1 MATRIRRV
9 GYYKLRADNRP
20 GEGAKLLL
28 ALKKQ
33 GVNLLALSAFP
44 DGKGVQIDLV
54 PEDGAKLQAVAAELP
69 AKLSQE
75 KTGFLAQ
82 GGDTAGVLVPILKK
96 LGEARI
102 NITAIDAVSAGK
114 KRYGAIFWVKPK
126 DVEKAALLLRAK

>member
-1 MATRIRRV
+1 MATSIRRV

-20 GEGAKLLL
+20 GEGARLLQL
-28 ALKKQ
+28 LKKQ
-33 GVNLLALSAFP
+33 GVNLLAMSAFP
-44 DGKGVQIDLV
+44 VGKGVQIDLV
-54 PEDGAKLQAVAAELP
+54 PEDPERLVAAAAELP

-102 NITAIDAVSAGK
+102 NVIAIDAVSAGK
-114 KRYGAIFWVKPK
+114 KRYGAIFWVKPR
-126 DVEKAALLLRAK
+126 DVEKTAQLLRAK